1 MVPPEDCA
9 STDDTGNAWKV
20 EHVLCG
26 QELRA
31 GPLGICSAQG
41 IAPETAEPGS
51 SHQEGSTFNRD
62 YGVQGLWVWAEE
74 ECGPNTAVLDYERSL
89 GLKELRGLS
98 FRAVCRPSVGQE
110 PAQLITE
117 ALSRGGRAELAA

>member
-1 MVPPEDCA
+1 MRSRTSCR
-9 STDDTGNAWKV
+9 TAW
-20 EHVLCG
+20 HLFG
-26 QELRA
+26 
-31 GPLGICSAQG
+31 QG

-98 FRAVCRPSVGQE
+98 SLELCVG
-110 PAQLITE
+110 PV
-117 ALSRGGRAELAA
+117 